1 MFQARKRL
9 VFILVNL
16 NTKYLFKLIRWKHV
30 EALNSIYSKYLGM
43 CGMQFVETT
52 VATGDAFQLNN
63 NGANNA
69 LAAAVRISQ
78 CIKHLYLVY
87 ILFQLL

>member
-1 MFQARKRL
+1 
-9 VFILVNL
+9 
-16 NTKYLFKLIRWKHV
+16 
-30 EALNSIYSKYLGM
+30 
-43 CGMQFVETT
+43 MQFVETT